1 MKNKKNLLS
10 LIIFILLLI
19 CYVTYDY
26 ASNKPITGTVI
37 STAFSKKTSQSSGQM
52 NQHQLYVKITSG
64 DHKNQIVTVDNV
76 VNDKTFD
83 EYMAEKGSNVLLN
96 IEENDNGSIKKAYIY
111 ELMRYK
117 SLYVLIFSFIL
128 LLGILG
134 GKKGVKSV
142 FALFITGFVIIK
154 ILIPLIIKGYN
165 PIVVSVILCIGV
177 SIINLIVISGKNKK
191 TLAAIIGTSC
201 GVLIAAIIAL
211 VFSYKLKLTSF
222 TDEELQ
228 MLVYISQNKNFNF
241 RGLLFSGILMGALGA
256 VMDISM
262 SISSSVSEIKEKK
275 PDIST
280 KDLIQSAI
288 KIGQDIMGTMSNT
301 LILAYVGGSLYN
313 LILVFS
319 YNLPLYRILDQD
331 IIASEILNS
340 LAGSLGLLFT
350 VPITAIA
357 ASFLCNIS
365 NLKQLKLQNCNGGS
379 NKCKN

>member
-1 MKNKKNLLS
+1 MS
-10 LIIFILLLI
+10 
-19 CYVTYDY
+19 
-26 ASNKPITGTVI
+26 
-37 STAFSKKTSQSSGQM
+37 
-52 NQHQLYVKITSG
+52 QHQLYVKITSG
-64 DHKNQIVTVDNV
+64 DHKNQVVTVDNV

-117 SLYVLIFSFIL
+117 SLYILIFSFIL

-142 FALFITGFVIIK
+142 FALFITGFVILE

-165 PIVVSVILCIGV
+165 PIIISVILCIGI

-201 GVLIAAIIAL
+201 GVLIAALIAITL
-211 VFSYKLKLTSF
+211 SYKLKLTSF
-222 TDEELQ
+222 TDDELQ

-256 VMDISM
+256 VMDISI

-280 KDLIQSAI
+280 KDLIESAM

-350 VPITAIA
+350 VPITAVAA
-357 ASFLCNIS
+357 ASLCNIS
-365 NLKQLKLQNCNGGS
+365 NLKQLKLQNRNGGS

>member
-1 MKNKKNLLS
+1 MKNKKSLLT

-26 ASNKPITGTVI
+26 ASNKPITGKVI
-37 STAFSKKTSQSSGQM
+37 GSAVNKKSSKNSGQM

-64 DHKNQIVTVDNV
+64 DHKNKIVTVDNI

-83 EYMAEKGSNVLLN
+83 EYMAEKGSSVLLN
-96 IEENDNGSIKKAYIY
+96 IEENDDGSIKKAYIY

-117 SLYVLIFSFIL
+117 ALYILIFSFVL

-134 GKKGVKSV
+134 GKKGLKSV
-142 FALFITGFVIIK
+142 FALFITGFIIIK
-154 ILIPLIIKGYN
+154 ILIPLIVKGYN
-165 PIVVSVILCIGV
+165 PIIVSVTLCIGI
-177 SIINLIVISGKNKK
+177 SIISLIVISGKNKK

-211 VFSYKLKLTSF
+211 TFSYKLKLTGF

-262 SISSSVSEIKEKK
+262 SIASSVNEIKDNK

-280 KDLIQSAI
+280 RDLISSAM
-288 KIGQDIMGTMSNT
+288 KIGQDIMGTMANT

-319 YNLPLYRILDQD
+319 YNLPLYRILNQD
-331 IIASEILNS
+331 IIAAEILNS

-350 VPITAIA
+350 VPITAVT
-357 ASFLCNIS
+357 ASLLCNTY
-365 NLKQLKLQNCNGGS
+365 NFKKLNSQNKKGL
-379 NKCKN
+379 